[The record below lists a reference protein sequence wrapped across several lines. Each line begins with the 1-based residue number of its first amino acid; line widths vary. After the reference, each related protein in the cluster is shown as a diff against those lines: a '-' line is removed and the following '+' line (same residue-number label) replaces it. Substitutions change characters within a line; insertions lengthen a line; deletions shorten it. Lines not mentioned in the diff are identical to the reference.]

1 MTGVIVT
8 YAVAD
13 GDTVS
18 AGDIVCVLEAMKM
31 ENHVVAHRDGTVGG
45 IGLSDGDA
53 VEQGALLA
61 TITA

>member
-1 MTGVIVT
+1 
-8 YAVAD
+8 
-13 GDTVS
+13 
-18 AGDIVCVLEAMKM
+18 M